1 MIFFLKK
8 WKYLNTVLD
17 SDTGQGIEFG
27 NMVFDVA
34 KSGRR
39 RRLCRASFSV
49 VVITHKPIVII
60 PIAIAVD
67 VFSPIFPFHRKLSIL
82 PRFNIQNPFCRL
94 MNWDCWMNEW
104 IWGSLMDD
112 GEIGFCVFSAFSS
125 SFSEKE
131 GWFSLFFFS
140 V

>member
-1 MIFFLKK
+1 MIFFKKK

-67 VFSPIFPFHRKLSIL
+67 VFSPIFPFHRKLWIL
-82 PRFNIQNPFCRL
+82 HRFNIPNPSFC
-94 MNWDCWMNEW
+94 W
-104 IWGSLMDD
+104 SVMDD
-112 GEIGFCVFSAFSS
+112 GVMRFCVSQPSLSYFPQFKSNDIFY
-125 SFSEKE
+125 
-131 GWFSLFFFS
+131 LFFPG
-140 V
+140 VINN